1 MTFPGVDLT
10 QGMRKQLAALLAE
23 KRVESK
29 MTVTDLA
36 EKLDL
41 PKSTVERRLSAQTG
55 FSPYGELQAF
65 LEVLGATEEALAL
78 LFPDVGGAS
87 HETSAELKETKLQ
100 LTNARDQL
108 DDLRS
113 SSGPELGLV
122 RDLASTG
129 RWAIGVSPHHTGPS
143 PDCLVLESVRLAITP
158 VGSALAEIEK
168 SGLSVREVFNTE
180 CGKIVRDRAVFIGN
194 DLPGKPRAPWDVAEN
209 QVIYMAIP
217 LFAGD
222 RSALDACRSLPKFLP
237 ESIVVLSITQGAWAD
252 NVAAL
257 IAKTLGWGIRNSAS
271 VYLHASPIEVG
282 PSDEF
287 IETMNRY
294 RNDGLSE
301 VLRAPDKY
309 RQTVTHHVG
318 RPSIDGPDH
327 PFVDAASDPYFL
339 SRMPFIVLLSES
351 DAAIRQQALKVRQ
364 ADGTP
369 RFSEEQWMQWRDDL
383 RHSVETLPA
392 GRSIVVDVDLP
403 NGQSSTDGAESVQSE
418 LLWQRTAKLADGLLD
433 QLTSWGG
440 ARRPNDDTTGD
451 RDALKVLRWRRY

>member
-1 MTFPGVDLT
+1 
-10 QGMRKQLAALLAE
+10 
-23 KRVESK
+23 
-29 MTVTDLA
+29 MTVAGLA
-36 EKLDL
+36 EKLNL
-41 PKSTVERRLSAQTG
+41 PTHTVESRLAAKTAFG
-55 FSPYGELQAF
+55 PYGELQAF
-65 LEVLGATEEALAL
+65 LEVLGATEEALAI
-78 LFPDVGGAS
+78 LFPGVGMAS
-87 HETSAELKETKLQ
+87 HETSAELKETTLQ

-122 RDLASTG
+122 RDLAQTG

-143 PDCLVLESVRLAITP
+143 PDCLVLESIRLAITP
-158 VGSALAEIEK
+158 VGSALAEIKK

-180 CGKIVRDRAVFIGN
+180 CGKIVRDRAVFIGRG
-194 DLPGKPRAPWDVAEN
+194 LPDKPRAPWDVAED

-222 RSALDACRSLPKFLP
+222 RSALDACRSLPKFAP

-257 IAKTLGWGIRNSAS
+257 IAKTLGWGLRNSSS
-271 VYLHASPIEVG
+271 VYLHASPIQVG

-287 IETMNRY
+287 VETMNRY

-301 VLRAPDKY
+301 VLKAPDKY

-318 RPSIDGPDH
+318 RPSPDGSDH
-327 PFVDAASDPYFL
+327 PFVEAASDPYFL
-339 SRMPFIVLLSES
+339 SGMPFTVLLSES
-351 DAAIRQQALKVRQ
+351 DAAIRQQAVKVRK

-383 RHSVETLPA
+383 RHSVETLPS
-392 GRSIVVDVDLP
+392 GRSVVVEVDLP
-403 NGQSSTDGAESVQSE
+403 DEQTSTDGTETVQSE
-418 LLWQRTAKLADGLLD
+418 LLWRRTARLADGLLD

-440 ARRPNDDTTGD
+440 ARRPSEDTTGD